1 MTENERIGLENRQ
14 RDAIT
19 NYIDILG
26 RTVRIKIDRPIGSVH
41 PKHPNL
47 IYPINY
53 GFVENLMGGDGEEQ
67 DVYLL
72 GVNEKVMEY
81 KAKVIAVV
89 HRLND
94 NEDKWV
100 ACPANMDFS
109 REEIFKN
116 IYFQEQF
123 YRSEI
128 FMK

>member
-1 MTENERIGLENRQ
+1 MTENEKIGQENRLN
-14 RDAIT
+14 DAKT
-19 NYIDILG
+19 NYINILG
-26 RTVRIKIDRPIGSVH
+26 KKFEIKIDRPIGSAH
-41 PKHPNL
+41 PKHPDI

-81 KAKVIAVV
+81 ECKVIGVV

-100 ACPANMDFS
+100 ACPVNMDFS
-109 REEIFKN
+109 RDEILKG

-123 YRSEI
+123 YKSEI